1 MKDIQNDKTL
11 GIIAVF
17 AFILGIAG
25 CVLGQWTIGG
35 LLLAMALVIG
45 ILLLQIKIRRKN
57 KKNRYH
63 AVHWNGG
70 HLSKDN

>member
-11 GIIAVF
+11 GIIAIF
-17 AFILGIAG
+17 TFIMGIAM
-25 CVLGQWTIGG
+25 CIFSQWTIGG

-45 ILLLQIKIRRKN
+45 ILLLQIKMRSKN

-63 AVHWNGG
+63 AVHWNDG
-70 HLSKDN
+70 HITKD